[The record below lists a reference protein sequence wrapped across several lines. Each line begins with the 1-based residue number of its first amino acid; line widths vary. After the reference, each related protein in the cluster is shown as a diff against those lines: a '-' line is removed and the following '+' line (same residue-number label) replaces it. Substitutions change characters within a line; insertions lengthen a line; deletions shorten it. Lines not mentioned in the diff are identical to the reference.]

1 MNEDPQLMRLEINR
15 QRRIIERWHEMD
27 AESEARITRLETQR
41 DIASAIIAALVAI
54 LAMVALRSGVFG

>member
-1 MNEDPQLMRLEINR
+1 MNEDPQLMRREINR

-27 AESEARITRLETQR
+27 AESEAEIARLETQR

-54 LAMVALRSGVFG
+54 LAMVVLRSGVFG